1 MKNIKNFN
9 LRSVVPD
16 GLWNWST
23 RVLLPVMLREIVE
36 IRSPRMAPGECTG
49 EIALE
54 SAIPDAFWSVSFQ
67 PDTSQDP
74 SHAGLTLD
82 PPSDLRLVL
91 LTSSLLILDLFL
103 IFGNVDGWWRSS
115 WRFIVAV
122 SSTSGTSGCRRNIS
136 HLPDLNSFRI
146 D

>member
-1 MKNIKNFN
+1 MEHIRNIKNFN

-36 IRSPRMAPGECTG
+36 IRSPRMAPGERTG

-74 SHAGLTLD
+74 SHTSLALNSAPLHFR
-82 PPSDLRLVL
+82 PPHPRP
-91 LTSSLLILDLFL
+91 
-103 IFGNVDGWWRSS
+103 
-115 WRFIVAV
+115 
-122 SSTSGTSGCRRNIS
+122 
-136 HLPDLNSFRI
+136 LPDLRERRRVAAVLLAVHLRPFVLRNLRLQTQHQPSSRLI
-146 D
+146 NCSGLS

>member
-16 GLWNWST
+16 GLRDRST
-23 RVLLPVMLREIVE
+23 RVLLPIMYREVVKV
-36 IRSPRMAPGECTG
+36 RPPRMAPGERTG

-74 SHAGLTLD
+74 SHAGL
-82 PPSDLRLVL
+82 
-91 LTSSLLILDLFL
+91 
-103 IFGNVDGWWRSS
+103 
-115 WRFIVAV
+115 
-122 SSTSGTSGCRRNIS
+122 
-136 HLPDLNSFRI
+136 
-146 D
+146 

>member
-23 RVLLPVMLREIVE
+23 RVLLPVMLREIME
-36 IRSPRMAPGECTG
+36 IRSPRMAPGERTS
-49 EIALE
+49 EVSLE
-54 SAIPDAFWSVSFQ
+54 SAESDAFRGVTLQ
-67 PDTSQDP
+67 TDAPQHPAHT
-74 SHAGLTLD
+74 GLALNST
-82 PPSDLRLVL
+82 SDLRLVFL
-91 LTSSLLILDLFL
+91 APCLFILNFVLILRN
-103 IFGNVDGWWRSS
+103 IDGWWWTP

-122 SSTSGTSGCRRNIS
+122 SSTSGTSGYRRNIS